1 MQKIFMVVF
10 LATTL
15 VFGGLYFS
23 QTPEIKHVEVE
34 NPLNKN
40 LEKDLKLSQS
50 SIDKLKQENERL
62 KSQISLLETAQAEK
76 MKKSIT
82 TDPGTG
88 EKKVE
93 VASVK
98 ESPFMKMFQDPK
110 IQEMMKKRR
119 NQMVEDRYKYLFG
132 KLNLDDDQKDKL
144 VELMGE
150 RGAAAM
156 AMGMKMR
163 MLDSDEE
170 KEAAKQERDA
180 AEQETDAKIA
190 DLLGD
195 QYETYTD
202 YNKKREEYREVEDL
216 NRRLGDAKLS
226 DTQTDQLATIMNN
239 TNSSFQFTNEKA
251 NESRWAVYSMNAEEK
266 AQYAKEVE
274 ERDAL
279 ILKESEAVLST
290 DQLEVLKKEQAK
302 DRERIMHSRGGFG
315 RDSRGG
321 RGGR

>member
-15 VFGGLYFS
+15 VFGSLYFTQS
-23 QTPEIKHVEVE
+23 PEITQVPVE

-40 LEKDLKLSQS
+40 LEKDLKLSKS
-50 SIDKLKQENERL
+50 EADKLKKEVARL
-62 KSQISLLETAQAEK
+62 SSQIKLLETAQLDR
-76 MKKSIT
+76 KKSIT
-82 TDPGTG
+82 TDPNTG

-93 VASVK
+93 VASVN

-119 NQMVEDRYKYLFG
+119 NQMVEGRYKYLFD
-132 KLNLDDDQKDKL
+132 KLNLDEDQKAKL

-163 MLDSDEE
+163 MLETEEE
-170 KEAAKQERDA
+170 KQAARDDRDL
-180 AEQETDAKIA
+180 AEQEADAKIA

-202 YNKKREEYREVEDL
+202 YNKKRNEYREVEDL

-226 DTQTDQLATIMNN
+226 EAQTDQLATIMND
-239 TNSSFQFTNEKA
+239 TNSSFQFSNEKV
-251 NESRWAVYSMNAEEK
+251 NESRWAVYSLSTEEK

-279 ILKESEAVLST
+279 VLKESESVLST
-290 DQLEVLKKEQAK
+290 DQLDALRKEQEK
-302 DRERIMHSRGGFG
+302 DRERITRSRGGFN
-315 RDSRGG
+315 RGG
-321 RGGR
+321 RGR

>member
-1 MQKIFMVVF
+1 MQKMFMVVF
-10 LATTL
+10 LATTV
-15 VFGGLYFS
+15 VFGGLYFT
-23 QTPEIKHVEVE
+23 QAPEIKEVSVE
-34 NPLNKN
+34 NPVNKN
-40 LEKDLKLSQS
+40 LEKDLKLSKNEV
-50 SIDKLKQENERL
+50 DKLKKEITRL
-62 KSQISLLETAQAEK
+62 NSQINLLETAQAER
-76 MKKSIT
+76 KKLT
-82 TDPGTG
+82 TDPKTG

-119 NQMVEDRYKYLFG
+119 NQMVEGRYKYLFG
-132 KLNLDDDQKDKL
+132 KLDLDEEQKQKL

-163 MLDSDEE
+163 MLESEEE
-170 KEAAKQERDA
+170 KQAAREEREQAEA
-180 AEQETDAKIA
+180 ETDAKIA

-202 YNKKREEYREVEDL
+202 YNQKRHEYREVEDL

-226 DTQTDQLATIMNN
+226 DEQTDQLATIMNN
-239 TNSSFQFTNEKA
+239 TNSTFQFTNEKV
-251 NESRWAVYSMNAEEK
+251 NESRWAVYSMSSEEK

-279 ILKESEAVLST
+279 ILKESESVLSA
-290 DQLEVLKKEQAK
+290 DQLEVLKKEQER
-302 DRERIMHSRGGFG
+302 DRERITR
-315 RDSRGG
+315 SRGG
-321 RGGR
+321 RDRGGRGR

>member
-15 VFGGLYFS
+15 VFGGLYFTQS
-23 QTPEIKHVEVE
+23 PEITQVPVE

-40 LEKDLKLSQS
+40 LEKDLKLSKS
-50 SIDKLKQENERL
+50 EADKLKKEVARL
-62 KSQISLLETAQAEK
+62 NSQIKLLETAQLDR
-76 MKKSIT
+76 KKSIS
-82 TDPGTG
+82 TDPKTG

-93 VASVK
+93 VASVN

-119 NQMVEDRYKYLFG
+119 NQMVEGRYKYLFG
-132 KLNLDDDQKDKL
+132 KLNLDEDQKAQL
-144 VELMGE
+144 IELMGE

-163 MLDSDEE
+163 MLETDEE
-170 KEAAKQERDA
+170 KQAARDEREV
-180 AEQETDAKIA
+180 AEQDADAKIA

-202 YNKKREEYREVEDL
+202 YNKKRDEYREVEDL
-216 NRRLGDAKLS
+216 NRRLGDAMLS
-226 DTQTDQLATIMNN
+226 EAQTDQLATIMND
-239 TNSSFQFTNEKA
+239 TNSSFQFSNEKV
-251 NESRWAVYSMNAEEK
+251 NESRWAVYSLSQEEK

-279 ILKESEAVLST
+279 VLKESESVLST
-290 DQLEVLKKEQAK
+290 DQLDALRKEQER
-302 DRERIMHSRGGFG
+302 DRERITRSRGGF
-315 RDSRGG
+315 SRG
-321 RGGR
+321 R